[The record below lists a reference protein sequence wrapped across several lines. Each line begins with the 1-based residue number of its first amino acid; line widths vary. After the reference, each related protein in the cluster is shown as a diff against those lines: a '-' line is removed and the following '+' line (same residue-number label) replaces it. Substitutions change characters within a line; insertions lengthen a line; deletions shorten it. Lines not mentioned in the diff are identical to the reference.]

1 MAQFTGGTMSAVRL
15 DQLAVGDL
23 LDAEVISNSS
33 TSLRLDMGDGEIDTF
48 TGVGFTFG
56 SGGEPTGGTIT
67 GINVSVNGNTTLDVT
82 GLSTSATQFYSYLPG
97 NDNAGVLNL
106 ILSGNDNMNGSRFDD
121 FIVGLGGHDNLFGLG
136 GSDTL
141 SGGAGNDHLY
151 GQSANGGDDGADKLS
166 GGDGSDYL
174 QGNAGNDTLDG
185 GEGSDRINGGAN
197 EDMIAGSGGN
207 DTVNGNLGN
216 DTIDGGQGNDSLR
229 GGKGDDSIVGG
240 DGDDVISGD
249 LGVDKLTGGAGVDYF
264 IFGGSSAKFANA
276 SADSISDFQD
286 GTDRLH
292 VGYNPAAILTGS
304 AQSSFS
310 AATEVAQQLFEGHAG
325 DGEVA
330 VLAVGSDTYVF
341 YSSTGGGTADSAIL
355 ISNLAPSAIGASDFI

>member
-1 MAQFTGGTMSAVRL
+1 MAQFTGGTVTAVRL

-23 LDAEVISNSS
+23 LDADVLSSSS

-67 GINVSVNGNTTLDVT
+67 GINVSVNGSATLDIT
-82 GLSTSATQFYSYLPG
+82 GLSTSATQFYSFLPN

-106 ILSGNDNMNGSRFDD
+106 VLSGNDNMNGSSFDD
-121 FIVGLGGHDNLFGLG
+121 LLVGLGGHDNLYGLA

-151 GQSANGGDDGADKLS
+151 GQSANGGNDGADKIS
-166 GGDGSDYL
+166 GDDGSDYL

-197 EDMIAGSGGN
+197 EDAIVGGGGN

-216 DTIDGGQGNDSLR
+216 DVIDGGLGNDSLR
-229 GGKGDDSIVGG
+229 GGRGNDSIVGG
-240 DGDDVISGD
+240 EGNDVISGD
-249 LGVDKLTGGAGVDYF
+249 LGVDNLTGGAGVDYF
-264 IFGGSSAKFANA
+264 IFGGNSAKFESA
-276 SADSISDFQD
+276 SADVISDFQD
-286 GTDRLH
+286 GADRLH
-292 VGYNPAAILTGS
+292 VGYNPVAILTGS
-304 AQSSFS
+304 VQSSFT
-310 AATEVAQQLFEGHAG
+310 AAAAAAQQLFNGHAG

-330 VLAVGSDTYVF
+330 ALAVGNDTFLF
-341 YSSTGGGTADSAIL
+341 YSSTGNGTADSAIQ
-355 ISNLAPSAIGASDFI
+355 IANLAPGAVTASDFI